1 VNGLR
6 RMHARPWTLA
16 ALTIL
21 FVAGHVILFRFLR
34 NAHVARAAVPGA
46 VLLGLVLLMIAKHLG
61 LLAGL
66 FALFRRRSRS

>member
-1 VNGLR
+1 MSGLR

-21 FVAGHVILFRFLR
+21 FVGGHVILFLFMR
-34 NAHVARAAVPGA
+34 NAHVARAAVPGP

-61 LLAGL
+61 LLGGL
-66 FALFRRRSRS
+66 FARFRRRSRS